1 MQVPDPTHWMPWL
14 FALLALIFVIRA
26 VRAARRAGSYEKPAA
41 KAQVRVAVVFVLVA
55 AVLFLVL

>member
-1 MQVPDPTHWMPWL
+1 MQVPDPTRWMPWL
-14 FALLALIFVIRA
+14 FTLLALVFVVRALLAVSS
-26 VRAARRAGSYEKPAA
+26 AGGLDTPAA